1 MTSQECIQRKT
12 DTDTEIA
19 LGFILTELRK
29 GKWRIIIVDALL
41 PHKLVWNSLMLLQT
55 SEIMSSVNV
64 LATEVCTGAIGS
76 PYLNAITR

>member
-41 PHKLVWNSLMLLQT
+41 PHKLVWKSLMFLQT
-55 SEIMSSVNV
+55 SEIMSQKQTNVTV
-64 LATEVCTGAIGS
+64 LAT
-76 PYLNAITR
+76 

>member
-29 GKWRIIIVDALL
+29 GKWRIIIVEKTKTMTDTPA
-41 PHKLVWNSLMLLQT
+41 K
-55 SEIMSSVNV
+55 SVAKD
-64 LATEVCTGAIGS
+64 L
-76 PYLNAITR
+76 